1 MPALEK
7 ERPITR
13 RHPAIGVPRGVA
25 DDISLGLDDAAAG
38 DLFGHLPHHYLAMR

>member
-13 RHPAIGVPRGVA
+13 RHPAIGVPGGVA
-25 DDISLGLDDAAAG
+25 GDICLGLDDAAA
-38 DLFGHLPHHYLAMR
+38 DDAFGYLPHQ